1 MTQQP
6 FAAFDI
12 DGTLFRDGLYREV
25 ALEIMR
31 QGVVDQSLVDNVHQK
46 LASWKSRSCRNAY
59 DEYEIALVEALEESL
74 PNLPTVVFDA
84 AVEKIAREQL
94 DHVYTYTREML
105 TRLKKQGYFL
115 IAISGSHEELVR
127 HFAKRYGFDAWIG
140 QHYLR
145 DENGFTGEV
154 IETYTNK
161 DILLQGI
168 IKKFNLTMSE
178 SYAFGDSGGDRHML
192 AMVDHPVAFNPTA
205 DLLDV
210 AMEQNWPI
218 VIERK
223 SIVFELRKGKDGYIL
238 AEAGKI

>member
-25 ALEIMR
+25 ALEIIR

-46 LASWKSRSCRNAY
+46 LANWKSRSCRNAY
-59 DEYEIALVEALEESL
+59 DEYEITLVEALEESL
-74 PNLPTVVFDA
+74 PNLPTAIFDA

-105 TRLKKQGYFL
+105 TRLKNQGYFL

-140 QHYLR
+140 QRYLR

-161 DILLQGI
+161 DILLQEI
-168 IKKFNLTMSE
+168 IKKAPKIGRASC
-178 SYAFGDSGGDRHML
+178 R
-192 AMVDHPVAFNPTA
+192 
-205 DLLDV
+205 
-210 AMEQNWPI
+210 
-218 VIERK
+218 ER
-223 SIVFELRKGKDGYIL
+223 V
-238 AEAGKI
+238 